1 MNKLVLTSTKLVTSL
16 AVLCCVAIGMVSCGG
31 QTEKREPTVL
41 KVYCDQAIYDLVIGP
56 CMAYDSA
63 EKDVEL
69 IVKRVSAFEAMA
81 MMLNGEADISFISR
95 LYTHR
100 EDSLMKLS
108 KVPPRF
114 SKVIAN
120 DALVFFA
127 AESFPTDTI
136 SAEQMHLALIGKKS
150 MASMFP
156 KINGETEFVMPNEL
170 SSEYENARQMI
181 AENVKIS
188 ARRKY
193 FASYD
198 SVVNYVKSVPNTIGI
213 GYYSQIYST
222 IGVKALSVSFADSA
236 GNYVFPHVV
245 HQSNIIQKLYPF
257 VVNHYI
263 YVLDQDNNEAMRF
276 LRYIR
281 SPKGPSQRHFLEKG
295 IVPAVGEFRL
305 TPLYD

>member
-1 MNKLVLTSTKLVTSL
+1 
-16 AVLCCVAIGMVSCGG
+16 
-31 QTEKREPTVL
+31 
-41 KVYCDQAIYDLVIGP
+41 
-56 CMAYDSA
+56 
-63 EKDVEL
+63 
-69 IVKRVSAFEAMA
+69 
-81 MMLNGEADISFISR
+81 ML
-95 LYTHR
+95 
-100 EDSLMKLS
+100 
-108 KVPPRF
+108 PRI
-114 SKVIAN
+114 K
-120 DALVFFA
+120 
-127 AESFPTDTI
+127 
-136 SAEQMHLALIGKKS
+136 
-150 MASMFP
+150 
-156 KINGETEFVMPNEL
+156 GETEFAMPNEL
-170 SSEYENARQMI
+170 SSEFENAKSMI
-181 AENVKIS
+181 TENVKFG

-198 SVVNYVKSVPNTIGI
+198 SVVNFVKANPNAIGV
-213 GYYSQIYST
+213 GYFSQIYTT
-222 IGVKALSVSFADSA
+222 IGVKALSVSFVDSA